1 VHALLKRH
9 LNRAGLSE
17 TLAPADPGPWA
28 VFLDRV
34 SRAYTEADQDR
45 YLLERSL
52 SLSSDEMRGLHT
64 QVAADRDT
72 LKTVIES
79 LAEGVCAMDRDG
91 RVLFINPEAVRLLA
105 LEQTTCVGQRL
116 ADLVD
121 IRSDDGVPIE
131 QMLLEQ
137 PLKGGEARLIIRADR
152 ARFIISTLTR
162 MGAQGHVLAL
172 RDQTRSKRIE
182 TEREELN
189 RRLIETSR
197 QAGMAEVA
205 TGVLHNVGNVL
216 NSVNV
221 SASLVGDKIR
231 RSRITSVATAAAL
244 LCRNEARLAEFL
256 TADEAGR
263 QLPAFLTKLAS
274 HLTSEHEDV
283 VKELELLSRN
293 VEHIKEIVNT
303 QQAFAKCG
311 GMCEPESVEAL
322 VEDSLRINHDT
333 LVRHNVTVVRE
344 FLPAPTVNIDK
355 HLVLQVLVN
364 LISNAKYA
372 VAGRSDATLTV
383 RVGAPGAA
391 PGMVRIQVAD
401 NGIGISPENLTR
413 IFAHGFT
420 TRKDGHGFG
429 LHSAAIAAQSMGA
442 SIHVES
448 AGPGLGATFT
458 LDLPV
463 QQESCPP

>member
-9 LNRAGLSE
+9 LKRAGITE
-17 TLAPADPGPWA
+17 TAPPADATAWA
-28 VFLDRV
+28 VFLDRI

-52 SLSSDEMRGLHT
+52 SLSSDEMRGLHA
-64 QVAADRDT
+64 QAAGDRDA

-79 LAEGVCAMDRDG
+79 LAEGVCAMDREG
-91 RVLFINPEAVRLLA
+91 TVLFVNAEAVRLLA
-105 LEQTTCVGQRL
+105 LEHAPCVGRRL

-121 IRSDDGVPIE
+121 IRSEQGTPIE
-131 QMLLEQ
+131 QMAAEL
-137 PLKGGEARLIIRADR
+137 PPKGREARLIIREDR
-152 ARFIISTLTR
+152 SRFIVSMLTR
-162 MGAQGHVLAL
+162 MGSQGYVLAL
-172 RDQTRSKRIE
+172 RDHTRSKQIE

-221 SASLVGDKIR
+221 SASLLVDKVR
-231 RSRITSVATAAAL
+231 RSRISSVDSAASL
-244 LCRNEARLAEFL
+244 LRRNEDRLAEFL
-256 TADEAGR
+256 TSDDAGR
-263 QLPAFLTKLAS
+263 RLPAFLSKLAS
-274 HLTSEHEDV
+274 HLAQEHEEV
-283 VKELELLSRN
+283 ARELDLLTRN

-311 GMCEPESVEAL
+311 GVCEAESIESL
-322 VEDSLRINHDT
+322 VEDSLRINDEA
-333 LVRHNVTVVRE
+333 LVRHKVALVRE
-344 FLPAPTVNIDK
+344 FLPTPTVHVDK
-355 HLVLQVLVN
+355 HQVLQILIN

-372 VAGRSDATLTV
+372 VAGRENPTVTV
-383 RVGAPGAA
+383 RIGAPVAQ
-391 PGMVRIQVAD
+391 PGVVRVQVAD
-401 NGIGISPENLTR
+401 NGVGISPENLTR

-429 LHSAAIAAQSMGA
+429 LHSAALAAKAMGA
-442 SIHVES
+442 SLHAES
-448 AGPGLGATFT
+448 PGPGMGATFT
-458 LDLPV
+458 LDLPMK
-463 QQESCPP
+463 QEACPA